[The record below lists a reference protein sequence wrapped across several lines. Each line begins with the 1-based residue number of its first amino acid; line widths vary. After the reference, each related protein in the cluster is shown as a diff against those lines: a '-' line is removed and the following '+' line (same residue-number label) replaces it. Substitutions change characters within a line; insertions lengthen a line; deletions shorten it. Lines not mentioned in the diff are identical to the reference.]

1 MKPYYLY
8 QCLAGLVVMQSVN
21 ASALE
26 SLPAAYH
33 VVAKAYQVPVD
44 ILYAVAL
51 TESGRRY
58 ETSALPW
65 PWALNID
72 GHSIYCQSKN
82 EALLRIHQAVEQQKA
97 IDIGLM
103 QISWRWQQQRFTD
116 AEQALIPLQNLK
128 AGAAILRE
136 QFENTQDWWQAV
148 GRYHDPGQD
157 PQSLESAKHYRV
169 KVRKRWMVA
178 F

>member
-1 MKPYYLY
+1 MKPYCLY
-8 QCLAGLVVMQSVN
+8 SCVAGLVVMQPVN

-26 SLPAAYH
+26 SLPVAYH
-33 VVAKAYQVPVD
+33 IVAKAYQVPVD

-58 ETSALPW
+58 ESSNLPW

-72 GHSIYCQSKN
+72 GESVYCQSQN
-82 EALLRIHQAVEQQKA
+82 EALQRIRQAIRKQQAV
-97 IDIGLM
+97 DIGLM

-116 AEQALIPLQNLK
+116 VDQALIPVQNLK

-157 PQSLESAKHYRV
+157 PTSLENALHYRT
-169 KVRKRWMVA
+169 KVRQHWVA
-178 F
+178 EF

>member
-1 MKPYYLY
+1 MKPCYLY
-8 QCLAGLVVMQSVN
+8 QCLAGLVVMQPVN
-21 ASALE
+21 AAALE
-26 SLPAAYH
+26 SLPVAYH
-33 VVAKAYQVPVD
+33 VVAKAYRVPVD

-58 ETSALPW
+58 DASALPW
-65 PWALNID
+65 PWALNIE
-72 GHSIYCQSKN
+72 GRSVYCQSKS
-82 EALLRIHQAVEQQKA
+82 EALRHIHQAIQQQRS

-157 PQSLESAKHYRV
+157 PQSLESAKHYRA
-169 KVRKRWMVA
+169 KVRKNWTVA

>member
-1 MKPYYLY
+1 MKPYCLY

-21 ASALE
+21 ALALE
-26 SLPAAYH
+26 SLPVAYH
-33 VVAKAYQVPVD
+33 IVAKAYQVPVD

-58 ETSALPW
+58 ESSNLPW

-72 GHSIYCQSKN
+72 GESVYCQSQN
-82 EALLRIHQAVEQQKA
+82 EALQRIRQAIRQQQAV
-97 IDIGLM
+97 DIGLM

-116 AEQALIPLQNLK
+116 VDQALIPVQNLK

-157 PQSLESAKHYRV
+157 PTSLENAHHYRT
-169 KVRKRWMVA
+169 KVRQHWVA
-178 F
+178 EF

>member
-1 MKPYYLY
+1 
-8 QCLAGLVVMQSVN
+8 
-21 ASALE
+21 
-26 SLPAAYH
+26 
-33 VVAKAYQVPVD
+33 
-44 ILYAVAL
+44 I
-51 TESGRRY
+51 
-58 ETSALPW
+58 
-65 PWALNID
+65 
-72 GHSIYCQSKN
+72 
-82 EALLRIHQAVEQQKA
+82 EQQQA

-157 PQSLESAKHYRV
+157 PQSLKSAKHYRA
-169 KVRKRWMVA
+169 KVRQHWTVA

>member
-1 MKPYYLY
+1 
-8 QCLAGLVVMQSVN
+8 
-21 ASALE
+21 
-26 SLPAAYH
+26 
-33 VVAKAYQVPVD
+33 
-44 ILYAVAL
+44 
-51 TESGRRY
+51 
-58 ETSALPW
+58 
-65 PWALNID
+65 
-72 GHSIYCQSKN
+72 
-82 EALLRIHQAVEQQKA
+82 
-97 IDIGLM
+97 M

-157 PQSLESAKHYRV
+157 PQSLESAKHYRA
-169 KVRKRWMVA
+169 KVRKNWTVA